1 MALFLAP
8 VCQGQAIDV
17 DGNPRTGGKIYT
29 YLADTSTPTAT
40 YTTEAGSTPHAN
52 PIILNSLGQTPNP
65 IWITSGLSYK
75 FVETDSADVVIRTI
89 DNIDGVNDTTQTA
102 SEWFD
107 SGFTPTY
114 ISAVSFSVPGDQTST
129 LQIGRR
135 LKTTNTGG
143 AIYST
148 ITNSVYGALTTVTV
162 TNDSGTLDAGLSV
175 VAYGLLSATNPSVPA
190 TYAKIAS
197 PTFTGTPS
205 APTAAAATN
214 TTQLATTAFVQQEVP
229 AASTTAAGKAELL
242 TTAEGVTGTDGT
254 RIMTAAVMHASKSV
268 LGTLTAST
276 SGTAI
281 NFTGIPAWTKRITV
295 MFNAMSTSGTSP
307 PTVRIGDSGGIEATG
322 YLGTTLTFAN
332 ASPVGSVSST
342 TGFDL
347 SATNAGASVYHG
359 SIVITLMDAATNLW
373 VCSGVVNRSDAGAG
387 ATLGYN
393 KTLSATLDRV
403 QITTNNGTDTFDA
416 GSVNILYE

>member
-29 YLADTSTPTAT
+29 YLAGTSTPTAT

-75 FVETDSADVVIRTI
+75 FVETDSADVVIRTT

-190 TYAKIAS
+190 TYAKSGAVTAS
-197 PTFTGTPS
+197 GITM
-205 APTAAAATN
+205 
-214 TTQLATTAFVQQEVP
+214 TTA
-229 AASTTAAGKAELL
+229 
-242 TTAEGVTGTDGT
+242 
-254 RIMTAAVMHASKSV
+254 RV
-268 LGTLTAST
+268 LARTTAST
-276 SGTAI
+276 GAIEEKTGDEIVGMISTPIPLAKGGTGVAVTRQLAQTATATRTTVGTGTTQIPGDDTIPQITEGDEYLTISFTPVNASSKLKIRASCTAAHSVAGVGLVLAIFQDAIANALAVDWATTPAI
-281 NFTGIPAWTKRITV
+281 NYCVPLNAYHEMTAGTTSAITFRLRLGGNAAGTTTVNGATGARLYGGVGLLRITV
-295 MFNAMSTSGTSP
+295 
-307 PTVRIGDSGGIEATG
+307 DE
-322 YLGTTLTFAN
+322 YL
-332 ASPVGSVSST
+332 P
-342 TGFDL
+342 
-347 SATNAGASVYHG
+347 
-359 SIVITLMDAATNLW
+359 
-373 VCSGVVNRSDAGAG
+373 
-387 ATLGYN
+387 
-393 KTLSATLDRV
+393 
-403 QITTNNGTDTFDA
+403 
-416 GSVNILYE
+416 

>member
-1 MALFLAP
+1 MALFLSP

-17 DGNPRTGGKIYT
+17 NGNPRTGGKIYT
-29 YLADTSTPTAT
+29 YLAGTSTPTAT

-190 TYAKIAS
+190 TYAKSGAVTAS
-197 PTFTGTPS
+197 GITM
-205 APTAAAATN
+205 
-214 TTQLATTAFVQQEVP
+214 TTA
-229 AASTTAAGKAELL
+229 
-242 TTAEGVTGTDGT
+242 
-254 RIMTAAVMHASKSV
+254 RV
-268 LGTLTAST
+268 LARTTAST
-276 SGTAI
+276 GAIEEKTGDEIVGMISTPIPLAKGGTGVAVTRQLAQTATATRTTVGTGTTQIPGDDSIPQITEGDEYLTISFTPVNASSTLKIRASCTAAHSVAGVGLVLAI
-281 NFTGIPAWTKRITV
+281 FQDAIANALAVDWATTPQINYCVPLNAYHEMTAGTTSAITFRLRLGGNAAGTTTVNGSTGARLYGGVGLLRITV
-295 MFNAMSTSGTSP
+295 
-307 PTVRIGDSGGIEATG
+307 DE
-322 YLGTTLTFAN
+322 YL
-332 ASPVGSVSST
+332 P
-342 TGFDL
+342 
-347 SATNAGASVYHG
+347 
-359 SIVITLMDAATNLW
+359 
-373 VCSGVVNRSDAGAG
+373 
-387 ATLGYN
+387 
-393 KTLSATLDRV
+393 
-403 QITTNNGTDTFDA
+403 
-416 GSVNILYE
+416 

>member
-29 YLADTSTPTAT
+29 YLAGTSTPTAT

-75 FVETDSADVVIRTI
+75 FVETDSADVVIRTT

-114 ISAVSFSVPGDQTST
+114 ISATSFSVPGDQTST

-190 TYAKIAS
+190 TYAKSGAVTAS
-197 PTFTGTPS
+197 GITM
-205 APTAAAATN
+205 
-214 TTQLATTAFVQQEVP
+214 TTA
-229 AASTTAAGKAELL
+229 
-242 TTAEGVTGTDGT
+242 
-254 RIMTAAVMHASKSV
+254 RV
-268 LGTLTAST
+268 LARTTAST
-276 SGTAI
+276 GAIEEKTGDEIVGMISTPIPLAKGGTGVAVTRQLAQTATATRTTVGTGTTQIPGDDTIPQITEGDEYLTISFTPTSASSTLKIRASCTAAHSIAGVGLVLALFQDAVSNALAVDWATTPQINYCVPLSAYHEMTAGTTSAI
-281 NFTGIPAWTKRITV
+281 TFRLRLGGNAAGTTTVNGANGARLYGGVGLLRITV
-295 MFNAMSTSGTSP
+295 
-307 PTVRIGDSGGIEATG
+307 EE
-322 YLGTTLTFAN
+322 YL
-332 ASPVGSVSST
+332 P
-342 TGFDL
+342 
-347 SATNAGASVYHG
+347 
-359 SIVITLMDAATNLW
+359 
-373 VCSGVVNRSDAGAG
+373 
-387 ATLGYN
+387 
-393 KTLSATLDRV
+393 
-403 QITTNNGTDTFDA
+403 
-416 GSVNILYE
+416 

>member
-29 YLADTSTPTAT
+29 YLAGTSTPTAT

-75 FVETDSADVVIRTI
+75 FVETDSADVVIRTT

-190 TYAKIAS
+190 TYAKSGAVTAS
-197 PTFTGTPS
+197 GITM
-205 APTAAAATN
+205 
-214 TTQLATTAFVQQEVP
+214 TTA
-229 AASTTAAGKAELL
+229 
-242 TTAEGVTGTDGT
+242 
-254 RIMTAAVMHASKSV
+254 RV
-268 LGTLTAST
+268 LARTTAST
-276 SGTAI
+276 GAIEEKTGDEIVGMISTPIPLAKGGTGVAVTRQLAQTATATRTTVGTGTTQIPGDDTIPQITEGDEYLTISFTPTSASSTLKIRASCTAAHSIAGVGLVLALFQDAVSNALAVDWATTPAI
-281 NFTGIPAWTKRITV
+281 SYCVPLNAYHEMTAGTTSAITFRLRLGGNAAGTTTVNGANGARLYGGVGLLRITV
-295 MFNAMSTSGTSP
+295 
-307 PTVRIGDSGGIEATG
+307 DE
-322 YLGTTLTFAN
+322 YL
-332 ASPVGSVSST
+332 P
-342 TGFDL
+342 
-347 SATNAGASVYHG
+347 
-359 SIVITLMDAATNLW
+359 
-373 VCSGVVNRSDAGAG
+373 
-387 ATLGYN
+387 
-393 KTLSATLDRV
+393 
-403 QITTNNGTDTFDA
+403 
-416 GSVNILYE
+416 